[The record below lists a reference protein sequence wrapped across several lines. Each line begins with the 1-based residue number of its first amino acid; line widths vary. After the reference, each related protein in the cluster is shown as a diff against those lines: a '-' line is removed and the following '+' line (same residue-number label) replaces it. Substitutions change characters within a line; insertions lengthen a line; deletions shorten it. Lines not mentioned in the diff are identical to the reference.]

1 MTGTPDLVIRGGTIA
16 DGLGG
21 ELFEADVAITNGRI
35 SEIGKVS
42 AKGKEEI
49 DARGKLVT
57 PGFVDVHTH
66 YDGQVTW
73 SQDITPSS
81 QNGVT
86 TAIMGNC
93 GVGFAPCRPS
103 DHHRLIQLM
112 EGVEDIPEPVL
123 SAGIP
128 WSWESFPDYMEWL
141 SKRHFDIDIGAQLPH
156 AALRVYVMGER
167 GARRDPSTAED
178 NRAMA
183 ALAGDAVR
191 AGALGF
197 STSRTLNHR
206 TSTGDFTPT
215 LKAGEDEL
223 TAIAGAMHK
232 VGRSVLQFVL
242 DLSTL
247 DEDLPMMLRVA
258 ANTQIPVSFS
268 ITQNDKAPQRW
279 RQTLDM
285 IRDASARGLSITAQ
299 IAARPVGL
307 MLGLELSRN
316 PFQTHPSYQAIAHLP
331 LKPSGWRGCISPRC
345 APRSSAR
352 HATATDDP
360 LFFRPNYDKMY
371 LLGNPPDY
379 EQPPENTLGAQAR
392 RHGQQPE
399 ALAYDAMLT
408 DDGRGMLYVP
418 FLNYSDG
425 NLDATREMLR
435 DPNSVPGLSD
445 GGAHCGIICD
455 ASFPTYLL
463 THWTRDRS
471 RGEKLSIPFVV
482 AAQSRKTALS
492 VGLHDRGVIAPGYKA
507 DINVIDYDK
516 LHLHPPKVHYD
527 LPVGGRRLL
536 QRGRRLRRH
545 HRLRRGDAARRH
557 RHGIASGQIGARRAG
572 QQVPVR
578 RGGGLKPGD
587 STKPVSFPRR
597 QERHERLRYASGKF
611 GLRNRL
617 PHQPCPFR
625 VGPQQQQ
632 AGHS

>member
-1 MTGTPDLVIRGGTIA
+1 MTDTPDLVIRGGNIA

-21 ELFEADVAITNGRI
+21 NLFEADIAIKDGRI
-35 SEIGKVS
+35 SEVGKVS

-49 DARGKLVT
+49 DARSKLVT

-73 SQDITPSS
+73 SQDVTPSS

-86 TAIMGNC
+86 TAVMGNC
-93 GVGFAPCRPS
+93 GVGFAPCKPA
-103 DHHRLIQLM
+103 DHVRLIQLM

-128 WSWESFPDYMEWL
+128 WEWESFPDYMGWL
-141 SKRHFDIDIGAQLPH
+141 SKRSFDMDIGAQLPH

-167 GARRDPSTAED
+167 GARRDPSTPED
-178 NRAMA
+178 NKAMA
-183 ALAGDAVR
+183 ALASDAVR

-223 TAIAGAMHK
+223 TAIAAAMHGQ
-232 VGRSVLQFVL
+232 GRSVLQFVL
-242 DLSTL
+242 DLSTIN
-247 DEDLPMMLRVA
+247 EDLPMMLRVA
-258 ANTQIPVSFS
+258 ENTKCPIAFS
-268 ITQNDKAPQRW
+268 ITQNDKAPRRW
-279 RQTLDM
+279 RQTLDT
-285 IRDASARGLSITAQ
+285 INEATARGLSITAQ

-307 MLGLELSRN
+307 LLGLELSRN
-316 PFQTHPSYQAIAHLP
+316 PFQTHPSYRAIANLP
-331 LKPSGWRGCISPRC
+331 FVERL
-345 APRSSAR
+345 AR
-352 HATATDDP
+352 LHQPEVRAAILSESATATDDP

-379 EQPPENTLGAQAR
+379 EQPTENALGAQAR
-392 RHGQQPE
+392 RQGRKPE
-399 ALAYDAMLT
+399 ELAYEAMLS
-408 DDGRGMLYVP
+408 DHGRGMLYVP
-418 FLNYSDG
+418 FLNYADG
-425 NLDATREMLR
+425 NLDATREMLT

-492 VGLHDRGVIAPGYKA
+492 VGLYDRGVIARGFKA
-507 DINVIDYDK
+507 DVNVIDYDR

-536 QRGRRLRRH
+536 QRVDGYDATIVSGVVTQ
-545 HRLRRGDAARRH
+545 RGGKAT
-557 RHGIASGQIGARRAG
+557 GARPGRL
-572 QQVPVR
+572 VR
-578 RGGGLKPGD
+578 GAQGD
-587 STKPVSFPRR
+587 SR
-597 QERHERLRYASGKF
+597 AF
-611 GLRNRL
+611 GAA
-617 PHQPCPFR
+617 
-625 VGPQQQQ
+625 
-632 AGHS
+632 AG

>member
-1 MTGTPDLVIRGGTIA
+1 MANQPDLVIRGGTIA
-16 DGLGG
+16 DGRGG
-21 ELFEADVAITNGRI
+21 ELFEADVAVSNGRI
-35 SEIGKVS
+35 TEVGKVQG
-42 AKGKEEI
+42 KGKQEI
-49 DARGKLVT
+49 DAKGRLVA

-103 DHHRLIQLM
+103 DHKRLIELM

-128 WSWESFPDYMEWL
+128 WAWESFPDYMEWL

-156 AALRVYVMGER
+156 AALRVFVMGER

-178 NRAMA
+178 NKAMA
-183 ALAGDAVR
+183 ALARDAVR

-206 TSTGDFTPT
+206 TSTGDYTPT

-223 TAIAGAMHK
+223 TAIASAMHGT
-232 VGRSVLQFVL
+232 GRSVFQFVL
-242 DLSTL
+242 DLSTIN
-247 DEDLPMMLRVA
+247 EDLPMMLRIA
-258 ANTQIPVSFS
+258 ENTKIPVSFS
-268 ITQNDKAPQRW
+268 ITQHDKAPQRW
-279 RQTLDM
+279 RKTLD
-285 IRDASARGLSITAQ
+285 IINEASAKGLSITAQ

-331 LKPSGWRGCISPRC
+331 LKERL
-345 APRSSAR
+345 AR
-352 HATATDDP
+352 LHQPDVRAAILSEHATATDDP

-379 EQPPENTLGAQAR
+379 EQPPENALGAQAQR
-392 RHGQQPE
+392 QGRQPE

-408 DDGRGMLYVP
+408 DEGRGMLYVP
-418 FLNYSDG
+418 FLNYADG
-425 NLDATREMLR
+425 NLDATRAMLS
-435 DPNSVPGLSD
+435 DPCSVPGLSD

-482 AAQSRKTALS
+482 AVQSRKTALS
-492 VGLHDRGVIAPGYKA
+492 VGLYDRGVIAPGFKA

-536 QRGRRLRRH
+536 QQVDGY
-545 HRLRRGDAARRH
+545 DAT
-557 RHGIASGQIGARRAG
+557 IVSGVVTQ
-572 QQVPVR
+572 
-578 RGGGLKPGD
+578 RGGVSTGSHPG
-587 STKPVSFPRR
+587 
-597 QERHERLRYASGKF
+597 RLVRGVQGS
-611 GLRNRL
+611 L
-617 PHQPCPFR
+617 Q
-625 VGPQQQQ
+625 
-632 AGHS
+632 

>member
-1 MTGTPDLVIRGGTIA
+1 VIRGGNIA
-16 DGLGG
+16 DGHGG
-21 ELFEADVAITNGRI
+21 DLFEADVAIKDGRI
-35 SEIGKVS
+35 TEVGKVS

-73 SQDITPSS
+73 SHDITPSS

-93 GVGFAPCRPS
+93 GVGFAPCRPD
-103 DHHRLIQLM
+103 DHLRLIQLM

-128 WSWESFPDYMEWL
+128 WAWESFPDYMDWL
-141 SKRHFDIDIGAQLPH
+141 SKRNFDIDVGAQLPH
-156 AALRVYVMGER
+156 ASLRVYVMGER
-167 GARRDPSTAED
+167 GARRDPSTVDD
-178 NRAMA
+178 NQAMA
-183 ALAGDAVR
+183 RLASEAVR

-223 TAIAGAMHK
+223 TAIADAMHG

-242 DLSTL
+242 DPSTL

-258 ANTQIPVSFS
+258 ENTRCPITFT
-268 ITQNDKAPQRW
+268 ITQNDKAPRRW
-279 RQTLDM
+279 RQTFDT
-285 IRDASARGLSITAQ
+285 INEAAAKGLTITAQ

-307 MLGLELSRN
+307 LLGLELSRN
-316 PFQTHPSYQAIAHLP
+316 PFQTHPSYREIARLP
-331 LKPSGWRGCISPRC
+331 LAERV
-345 APRSSAR
+345 AR
-352 HATATDDP
+352 LRQPEMRAAILSETPTATDDP

-371 LLGNPPDY
+371 LLGDPPDY
-379 EQPPENTLGAQAR
+379 EQPPENTLGTQAR
-392 RHGQQPE
+392 RQGRRPE
-399 ALAYDAMLT
+399 ELAYDAMLT

-418 FLNYSDG
+418 FVNYADG
-425 NLDATREMLR
+425 NLDATREMLC
-435 DPNSVPGLSD
+435 DPRSVPGLSD

-492 VGLHDRGVIAPGYKA
+492 VGLYDRGLIAPGYKA
-507 DINVIDYDK
+507 DVNVIDYDR

-536 QRGRRLRRH
+536 QQVDGY
-545 HRLRRGDAARRH
+545 DAT
-557 RHGIASGQIGARRAG
+557 IVSGVVTQ
-572 QQVPVR
+572 
-578 RGGGLKPGD
+578 RGGTATGAHPGQLIRGTQGGL
-587 STKPVSFPRR
+587 
-597 QERHERLRYASGKF
+597 
-611 GLRNRL
+611 N
-617 PHQPCPFR
+617 
-625 VGPQQQQ
+625 
-632 AGHS
+632 

>member
-1 MTGTPDLVIRGGTIA
+1 MSTPDLIIRGGTVA
-16 DGLGG
+16 DGSGG
-21 ELFEADVAITNGRI
+21 ELFEADVAITGGKI
-35 SEIGKVS
+35 SEVGKVAS
-42 AKGKEEI
+42 KGREEI

-93 GVGFAPCRPS
+93 GVGFAPCKPA
-103 DHHRLIQLM
+103 DHTRLIQLM

-128 WSWESFPDYMEWL
+128 WAWESFPDYMDWL
-141 SKRHFDIDIGAQLPH
+141 SGRDFDIDVGAQLPH

-178 NRAMA
+178 NAAMA
-183 ALAGDAVR
+183 RLAGEAVR
-191 AGALGF
+191 SGALGF

-223 TAIAGAMHK
+223 TAIAGAMHRQ
-232 VGRSVLQFVL
+232 GRSVLQFVL

-247 DEDLPMMLRVA
+247 HEDLPMMLRVA
-258 ANTQIPVSFS
+258 DSTKCPISFS

-279 RQTLDM
+279 RQTLDE
-285 IRDASARGLSITAQ
+285 INAAARRGLSVTAQ

-307 MLGLELSRN
+307 LLGLELSRN
-316 PFQTHPSYQAIAHLP
+316 PFQTHPSYRAIAHLP
-331 LKPSGWRGCISPRC
+331 LQERL
-345 APRSSAR
+345 AR
-352 HATATDDP
+352 LHQPDVRKAILSETATATDDP
-360 LFFRPNYDKMY
+360 LFFRPDYDKMF
-371 LLGNPPDY
+371 LLGDPPDY
-379 EQPPENTLGAQAR
+379 EQPPENALGPLAR
-392 RHGQQPE
+392 RQGRRPE
-399 ALAYDAMLT
+399 ELAYDAMLS

-425 NLDATREMLR
+425 NLDATREMLL
-435 DPNSVPGLSD
+435 DPQSVPGLSD

-463 THWTRDRS
+463 THWTRDRK
-471 RGEKLSIPFVV
+471 RGEKLTIPFVV

-492 VGLHDRGVIAPGYKA
+492 VGLTDRGLIAPGYKA
-507 DINVIDYDK
+507 DVNVIDYDR

-536 QRGRRLRRH
+536 QDVDGYEATIVSGVVTRRQGEATGRRPG
-545 HRLRRGDAARRH
+545 RLIRGAQ
-557 RHGIASGQIGARRAG
+557 G
-572 QQVPVR
+572 V
-578 RGGGLKPGD
+578 
-587 STKPVSFPRR
+587 
-597 QERHERLRYASGKF
+597 
-611 GLRNRL
+611 N
-617 PHQPCPFR
+617 
-625 VGPQQQQ
+625 
-632 AGHS
+632 

>member
-1 MTGTPDLVIRGGTIA
+1 MTSNPDLVIRGGTVA

-21 ELFEADVAITNGRI
+21 ELFEADVAVTGGRI
-35 SEIGKVS
+35 TEVGRV
-42 AKGKEEI
+42 AGTGKEEL
-49 DARGKLVT
+49 DARGKLVA
-57 PGFVDVHTH
+57 PGFVDLHTH

-103 DHHRLIQLM
+103 DHTRLIQLM

-123 SAGIP
+123 SAGLP
-128 WSWESFPDYMEWL
+128 WAWESFPDYMNWL
-141 SKRHFDIDIGAQLPH
+141 SQRHFDVDIGAQLPH

-167 GARRDPSTAED
+167 GANRDPATAED
-178 NRAMA
+178 NAAMA

-206 TSTGDFTPT
+206 TSTGELTPT

-242 DLSTL
+242 DQGSIH
-247 DEDLPMMLRVA
+247 EDLPMMLRVA
-258 ANTQIPVSFS
+258 ENTKCPISFS
-268 ITQNDKAPQRW
+268 VTQADKAPRRW
-279 RQTLDM
+279 RQTLDS
-285 IRDASARGLSITAQ
+285 INEASARGLSITAQ

-307 MLGLELSRN
+307 LLGLELSRN
-316 PFQTHPSYQAIAHLP
+316 PFQTHPSYKAIAKLP
-331 LKPSGWRGCISPRC
+331 LAERLVRLHQPDVRAAILSETP
-345 APRSSAR
+345 
-352 HATATDDP
+352 TTTDDP

-371 LLGNPPDY
+371 LLGDPPDY
-379 EQPPENTLGAQAR
+379 EQPLENALGAQAR
-392 RHGQQPE
+392 RQGRQPE
-399 ALAYDAMLT
+399 ELAYDAMLS
-408 DDGRGMLYVP
+408 DQGRGMLYVP
-418 FLNYSDG
+418 FLNYIDG
-425 NLDATREMLR
+425 NLDAVREMLC
-435 DPNSVPGLSD
+435 DPHSVPGLSD

-463 THWTRDRS
+463 THWTRDRK

-492 VGLHDRGVIAPGYKA
+492 VGLTDRGVIASGYKA
-507 DINVIDYDK
+507 DINVIDYDRLQ
-516 LHLHPPKVHYD
+516 LHAPKVHYD

-536 QRGRRLRRH
+536 QQVDGY
-545 HRLRRGDAARRH
+545 DATIVSGVVTQ
-557 RHGIASGQIGARRAG
+557 RHGTATGARPGRL
-572 QQVPVR
+572 VR
-578 RGGGLKPGD
+578 GAQGA
-587 STKPVSFPRR
+587 
-597 QERHERLRYASGKF
+597 LR
-611 GLRNRL
+611 
-617 PHQPCPFR
+617 
-625 VGPQQQQ
+625 
-632 AGHS
+632 

>member
-1 MTGTPDLVIRGGTIA
+1 MPDLVIRGGNIA
-16 DGLGG
+16 DGSGG
-21 ELFEADVAITNGRI
+21 ELFEADVAIKDGRI
-35 SEIGKVS
+35 IELGKVT

-49 DARGKLVT
+49 DAKGKLVA

-73 SQDITPSS
+73 SHDITPSS

-103 DHHRLIQLM
+103 DHVRLIQLM

-128 WSWESFPDYMEWL
+128 WAWESFPDYMDWL
-141 SKRHFDIDIGAQLPH
+141 SKRDFDIDVGAQLPH

-167 GARRDPSTAED
+167 GARRDPSTED
-178 NRAMA
+178 DNKAMA
-183 ALAGDAVR
+183 KLAREAVR

-223 TAIAGAMHK
+223 TAIADAMHG

-258 ANTQIPVSFS
+258 DNTRCPITFS
-268 ITQNDKAPQRW
+268 ITQNDRAPRRW
-279 RQTLDM
+279 RETLDT
-285 IRDASARGLSITAQ
+285 INAAAARGLSITAQ

-307 MLGLELSRN
+307 LLGLELSRN
-316 PFQTHPSYQAIAHLP
+316 PFQTHPSYREIAKLP
-331 LKPSGWRGCISPRC
+331 LAERV
-345 APRSSAR
+345 AR
-352 HATATDDP
+352 LRQPDVRAAILSETATATDDP

-371 LLGNPPDY
+371 LLGDPQDY
-379 EQPPENTLGAQAR
+379 EQSPERTLGAQAKR
-392 RHGQQPE
+392 QGKRPE
-399 ALAYDAMLT
+399 ELAYDAMLT
-408 DDGRGMLYVP
+408 EDGRGMLYVP
-418 FLNYSDG
+418 FLNYADG
-425 NLDATREMLR
+425 NLDATREMLC
-435 DPNSVPGLSD
+435 DPRSVPGLSD

-463 THWTRDRS
+463 THWTRDRT

-482 AAQSRKTALS
+482 AVQSRKTALS
-492 VGLHDRGVIAPGYKA
+492 VGLTDRGLIAPGYKA
-507 DINVIDYDK
+507 DVNVIDYDR

-536 QRGRRLRRH
+536 QQVDGYDATIVSGVVT
-545 HRLRRGDAARRH
+545 RRGAASTGAH
-557 RHGIASGQIGARRAG
+557 PGQLIRGAQG
-572 QQVPVR
+572 S
-578 RGGGLKPGD
+578 L
-587 STKPVSFPRR
+587 
-597 QERHERLRYASGKF
+597 
-611 GLRNRL
+611 N
-617 PHQPCPFR
+617 
-625 VGPQQQQ
+625 
-632 AGHS
+632 